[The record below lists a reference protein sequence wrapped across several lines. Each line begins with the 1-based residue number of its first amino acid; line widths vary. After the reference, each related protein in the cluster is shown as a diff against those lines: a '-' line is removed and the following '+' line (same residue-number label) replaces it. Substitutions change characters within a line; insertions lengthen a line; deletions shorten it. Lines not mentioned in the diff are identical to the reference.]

1 MKSISR
7 YLTTVVV
14 ALTAAFAAQAQDND
28 TSVHFTPK
36 EGAIKEQQSFK
47 IIFADA
53 MVSAEAV
60 AKENQVSVIEFEPK
74 LKGEFRWN
82 SQTEGEFRVT
92 EQVVPGTKYRANLRK
107 NTKTLDGRKLP
118 KDAISGNYE
127 SAPLAVTPKFR
138 WWGKNLPEVPN
149 VRLLFNYPVDFTSAP
164 KAIYYQDRDTRERF
178 AAAILIPSV
187 YTKDNEP
194 APEPP
199 ASGSDV
205 TVEPESPLPVGR
217 KIDLIVDGL
226 RDAATNTPIPFL
238 RSFPLGET
246 NPLRVESVT
255 AFGSA
260 KFEPTISINLSSSV
274 DIDTVS
280 DSSVMIFPEVPNLRR
295 LSSGRFIKLHGD
307 FDLTT
312 DYTVTVS
319 PPLNSTTGFGLTD
332 RFAKTVSFGG
342 YNPEIWFPSQM
353 FFQRSALGLNVKFLH
368 SNTKQVFWK
377 LAAIPDHKIAVV
389 RTRLQNERE
398 LAVDSLGLK
407 VVAGGELPGT
417 STIEAA
423 YRDITWKPAKGEPML
438 SGAYLLEVN
447 TPLRSGK
454 LAGHRAMIFFN
465 DLAVTQKR
473 TPDDVLFK
481 VIRMGDASPAA
492 GAKVRAVRADNQLLA
507 TGKTDADGIVQFSY
521 STLFPP
527 RQESAHHLL
536 IDTADG
542 RAIQFI
548 SVPRFSNTPSYRSTG
563 LTDARG
569 VIISDRNLYRPGSTV
584 KLKGIVRSYARGG
597 RDDNSPKPVVNQKVQ
612 WKILQ
617 GSVNKTVAS
626 GSTATDE
633 YGGWEAEW
641 KTPADQKLG
650 SYRVSATIGGSGG
663 SVGYARFR
671 VEEYRTPLFNVS
683 VADASKSGAGK
694 TRIRL
699 QSNYFHGS
707 PNAGAHVAWTV
718 NWGTSQIV
726 WDGFYRQDNY
736 SENPVPRPV
745 IDPVSGELRL
755 DADGSAVLDLPLP
768 LPLKKPLYAPGLS
781 YSVSVDVTSP
791 EGRTISSGLSESRP
805 VVDLLP
811 AVKATP
817 VYSENETTMVEVELR
832 ASEAADDDYKEVA
845 DVPMAVEMYHVISQT
860 VKEKIAPG
868 VYRYRNFKRFE
879 ISAIKKGASG
889 KVLKLPAAEPG
900 RYVIVASLEGDSKA
914 PRVSAQVSVAA
925 DAPAQYPVGTSTTF
939 TLRPDKDSY
948 EIGDQ
953 AVLASE
959 SPFAGKAWVSVET
972 YGIHDQFVVDVP
984 ANASQIT
991 IPIKPEYHPNVYVSV
1006 YLVQPGGADHLP
1018 VERMGRVSLRVD
1030 RPELELEVE
1039 PTLTKDEVEPGKPV
1053 KGTVLVSSEGKPLAN
1068 ADVTLMAVD
1077 EAVLKLGGWQLP
1089 NLLYA
1094 FYPSR
1099 SHRVS
1104 TYQALHNHYEDF
1116 EEGDM
1121 VEKGFLIGGGGAGGL
1136 SQQKMRKNFLARAF
1150 WKTQLR
1156 TDANGK
1162 VAFDFKAPDNLT
1174 AFRVTA
1180 VASTKESQFGHGKT
1194 TLRVAKR
1201 LMAEAAL
1208 PRFVRVGDELELRV
1222 VVRQTAMEKG
1232 TALVNCQAEG
1242 GIKVTGKGVAEP
1254 AELADGIPQVF
1265 RFPAVV
1271 TSTEPAVVRF
1281 SAELDGH
1288 PDIGD
1293 AVETK
1298 LPVYLPGILQST
1310 GRYGEV
1316 PAGAKEFKLTKHVP
1330 EFWQQTTGS
1339 FNLTLSHNPWLP
1351 KLTGLPAILD
1361 YPHGCIEQK
1370 STRYLGYT
1378 VLADLLAF
1386 LPDLQ
1391 GRHENYSQRI
1401 GEGLA
1406 LYESNLLSGKF
1417 LPYWPGHTRPN
1428 YYVTALAAWVSH
1440 NADGAGIKVSD
1451 TLMNAFR
1458 KGLDDI
1464 VRGRTPAG
1472 ENTRCFALF
1481 VHSEIAKD
1489 HKNPVT
1495 HEDVLR
1501 DLYLHRDRTNEESRS
1516 LLAIAM
1522 TNFAILEAEKTQL
1535 IREIN
1540 IPLNERAFDPSTF
1553 YSTTRAEAM
1562 RFVAQSRAGGEAWEK
1577 GAGDARERLLTLMDS
1592 SYNLSTQENLWLLIA
1607 FKELHDRR
1615 KFGTFDPGKI
1625 KPEADQ
1631 VSKNKVSIAWKT
1643 RGLEKLK
1650 DMAVRFESAQPAY
1663 YLVDAKVMR
1672 TGENM
1677 EREDR
1682 GIRIERVVHNLT
1694 DAKRLGT
1701 NKAPFKLG
1709 DEVLINYRMSVKN
1722 IQHFTALVDELPAA
1736 LETLNP
1742 NLAQVAQVYEL
1753 PQEFANATLR
1763 LDHSELRDQSA
1774 NLYFDRVEPGQHNY
1788 SILGRITSVGTFTW
1802 PSASITPMYE
1812 TRFGGLSAPNQC
1824 HVTE

>member
-1 MKSISR
+1 MKLISNI
-7 YLTTVVV
+7 LATAVV

-36 EGAIKEQQSFK
+36 EGSIKQYQTFK
-47 IIFADA
+47 IVFSDA
-53 MVSAEAV
+53 MVAADV
-60 AKENQVSVIEFEPK
+60 VGKEDQASVLEFEPK
-74 LKGEFRWN
+74 LKGEFRWK
-82 SQTEGEFRVT
+82 SQTEGEFRVA
-92 EQVVPGTKYRANLRK
+92 EQVIPGTDYRAFLRK

-118 KDAISGNYE
+118 KDAIAGNYE
-127 SAPLAVTPKFR
+127 SAPLTVTPKFR
-138 WWGKNLPEVPN
+138 SWGKNLPEAPN

-187 YTKDNEP
+187 YTKDKEP

-205 TVEPESPLPVGR
+205 SVEPESPLPVGR

-226 RDAATNTPIPFL
+226 RDAATRTPIPFL
-238 RSFPLGET
+238 RVFPLGET
-246 NPLRVESVT
+246 NPLRIESVT

-260 KFEPTISINLSSSV
+260 KFEPTITINLSSSV

-280 DSSVMIFPEVPNLRR
+280 ESSVAISPDVPNLRR
-295 LSSGRFIKLHGD
+295 LSGGRSINLQGD

-312 DYTVTVS
+312 DYTVTIS

-332 RFAKTVSFGG
+332 PFAKTISFGG

-389 RTRLQNERE
+389 RSRLHNEKE
-398 LAVDSLGLK
+398 LAVESLGLK
-407 VVAGGELPGT
+407 AVAEGELPGT

-423 YRDITWKPAKGEPML
+423 YRDITWKPAKGEPIL

-481 VIRMGDASPAA
+481 VIRMSDASPVE

-507 TGKTDADGIVQFSY
+507 TGKTDAEGIVQFSY
-521 STLFPP
+521 PTVFPP

-536 IDTADG
+536 VDTADG
-542 RAIQFI
+542 RAIQFVN
-548 SVPRFSNTPSYRSTG
+548 VPQFRNTPGYRSTS
-563 LTDARG
+563 LTDLRG
-569 VIISDRNLYRPGSTV
+569 VIIADRNLYRPGSTV
-584 KLKGIVRSYARGG
+584 KLKGIVRFYGRGG
-597 RDDNSPKPVVNQKVQ
+597 RDENNPKPVANQEMQ

-617 GSVNKTVAS
+617 SSGSKTVAS
-626 GSTATDE
+626 GSSTTDE

-650 SYRVSATIGGSGG
+650 SYLVSASTANSKSTAGN
-663 SVGYARFR
+663 ARFR

-683 VADASKSGAGK
+683 VTDASKPAAGRTK
-694 TRIRL
+694 IQL

-718 NWGTSQIV
+718 NWGISQIV
-726 WDGFYRQDNY
+726 WDGFQRTDSY
-736 SENPVPRPV
+736 SENPAPRPV
-745 IDPVSGELRL
+745 MDPVSGELRL
-755 DADGSAVLDLPLP
+755 NADGSAILDLP
-768 LPLKKPLYAPGLS
+768 LPLKKPLYAPGLT
-781 YSVSVDVTSP
+781 YSVRVDVTSP

-805 VVDLLP
+805 VVPMLP
-811 AVKATP
+811 AIKASP
-817 VYSENETTMVEVELR
+817 VYKENEVTMVGVELR
-832 ASEAADDDYKEVA
+832 ASDAADDEFKEIA

-868 VYRYRNFKRFE
+868 VYRYRNFKRYE
-879 ISAIKKGASG
+879 ISAIRKGASG
-889 KVLKLPAAEPG
+889 KVLKLPAANPG

-914 PRVSAQVSVAA
+914 PKVSAQVSVAA

-939 TLRPDKDSY
+939 TLQPDKDSY
-948 EIGDQ
+948 EIGDE

-959 SPFAGKAWVSVET
+959 SPFAGKAWVSIET

-1006 YLVQPGGADHLP
+1006 YLVQPGGANHLP
-1018 VERMGRVSLRVD
+1018 VERMGRVYLRVD
-1030 RPELELEVE
+1030 RPELQLEVE
-1039 PTLTKDEVEPGKPV
+1039 PTLTKEEVEPGKPV
-1053 KGTVLVSSEGKPLAN
+1053 TGSVLVSCEGKPLAN

-1077 EAVLKLGGWQLP
+1077 EAVLKLGDWRLP
-1089 NLLYA
+1089 DLLYA

-1162 VAFDFKAPDNLT
+1162 VAFDFNAPDNLT

-1222 VVRQTAMEKG
+1222 VVRQTAMEKAS
-1232 TALVNCQAEG
+1232 ALVKCQTEG

-1254 AELADGIPQVF
+1254 TELADGIPQVF

-1271 TSTEPAVVRF
+1271 TSAAPAVVRF

-1310 GRYGEV
+1310 GRHGEV
-1316 PAGAKEFKLTKHVP
+1316 PAGAREFKLTEHVP

-1361 YPHGCIEQK
+1361 YPHGCLEQK
-1370 STRYLGYT
+1370 SSRYLGYT

-1401 GEGLA
+1401 GEGLG
-1406 LYESNLLSGKF
+1406 LYEGNLLSGKF
-1417 LPYWPGHTRPN
+1417 LPYWPGGTRPN

-1440 NADGAGIKVSD
+1440 YADGAGIKVSD
-1451 TLMNAFR
+1451 TLKSAFA

-1464 VRGRTPAG
+1464 IRGRTKAS

-1481 VHSEIAKD
+1481 VHSEITRNDK
-1489 HKNPVT
+1489 KQVT

-1516 LLAIAM
+1516 LLAITM
-1522 TNFAILEAEKTQL
+1522 TNFGILEAEKTQL

-1540 IPLNERAFDPSTF
+1540 VPLNERAFDPGTF

-1562 RFVAQSRAGGEAWEK
+1562 RFVAQSRGGGEAWEK
-1577 GAGDARERLLTLMDS
+1577 GAGEARERLLTLMDS

-1607 FKELHDRR
+1607 FKELHDRN
-1615 KFGTFDPGKI
+1615 KFAEFDPGKI
-1625 KPEADQ
+1625 LPAADQ
-1631 VSKNKVSIAWKT
+1631 VSRNKVSVAWKT

-1650 DMAVRFESAQPAY
+1650 DMAVRFESAEPAY
-1663 YLVDAKVMR
+1663 YLVDAQVMR

-1701 NKAPFKLG
+1701 KAAPFKLG

-1742 NLAQVAQVYEL
+1742 NLAQVAQVYQL
-1753 PQEFANATLR
+1753 PKEFANATLF

-1774 NLYFDRVEPGQHNY
+1774 NLYFDRVDPGQHSY

-1812 TRFGGLSAPNQC
+1812 ARFGGLTAPNEC